1 MESIKDDVINEI
13 NLLELTAIRDNIE
26 KMAKIN
32 QVEILRI
39 LQKNSK
45 IILNENNYGV
55 HINLTDL
62 SNEHIIELKNYINYV
77 NTQEN
82 NLKLLETQK
91 DNLRNFFTDKADPID
106 NSKLSKDNVRQG
118 VSVLY

>member
-1 MESIKDDVINEI
+1 MESIKDDIINEI

-55 HINLTDL
+55 HINLSEL
-62 SNEHIIELKNYINYV
+62 SNELILELKNYINYV

-82 NLKLLETQK
+82 NLKQFETQK
-91 DNLRNFFTDKADPID
+91 DNLRNFFTDKTDPTD
-106 NSKLSKDNVRQG
+106 NNPRHYS
-118 VSVLY
+118 SVLL

>member
-62 SNEHIIELKNYINYV
+62 SNHHIIELKNYINYV

-91 DNLRNFFTDKADPID
+91 DNLRNFFTDKTDPID
-106 NSKLSKDNVRQG
+106 NSKLSKDNVRHS
-118 VSVLY
+118 VSLLY

>member
-13 NLLELTAIRDNIE
+13 NLLELIAIRDNIE

-62 SNEHIIELKNYINYV
+62 SNHHIIELKNYINYV

>member
-91 DNLRNFFTDKADPID
+91 DNLRNFFTDKTDPID

>member
-62 SNEHIIELKNYINYV
+62 SNDHIIELKNYINYV

-91 DNLRNFFTDKADPID
+91 DNLRNFFTDKTDPID
-106 NSKLSKDNVRQG
+106 NSKLSKDNVRHS
-118 VSVLY
+118 VSLLY

>member
-1 MESIKDDVINEI
+1 MESIKDEITNEI

-91 DNLRNFFTDKADPID
+91 DNLRNFFTDKTDPID
-106 NSKLSKDNVRQG
+106 NSKLSKDNVRHG

>member
-1 MESIKDDVINEI
+1 METIKDEIIHEI
-13 NLLELTAIRDNIE
+13 NLLELTSIRDNIE

-62 SNEHIIELKNYINYV
+62 SNHHIIELKNYINYV